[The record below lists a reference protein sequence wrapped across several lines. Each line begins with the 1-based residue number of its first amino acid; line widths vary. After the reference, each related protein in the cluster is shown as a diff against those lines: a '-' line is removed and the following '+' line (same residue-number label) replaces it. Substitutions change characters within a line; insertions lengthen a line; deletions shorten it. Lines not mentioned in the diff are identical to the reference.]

1 MINYEIKSRDGRLL
15 SVVAAADAVS
25 ALKIATG
32 RVFTRL
38 NKDYESSLDVA
49 RYMQVYDDVSVTA
62 SLRDARHD

>member
-15 SVVAAADAVS
+15 SVVAAVDAVS

>member
-25 ALKIATG
+25 ALKIASD

-38 NKDYESSLDVA
+38 NKDYESSLDVT
-49 RYMQVYDDVSVTA
+49 RYMQVYDGAVA
-62 SLRDARHD
+62 APSLRGARHD

>member
-32 RVFTRL
+32 RVFARL